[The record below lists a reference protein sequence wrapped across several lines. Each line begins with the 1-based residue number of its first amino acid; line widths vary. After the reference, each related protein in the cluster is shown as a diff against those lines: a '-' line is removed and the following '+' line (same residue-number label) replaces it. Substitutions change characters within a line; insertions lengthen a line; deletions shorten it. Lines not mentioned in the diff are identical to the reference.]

1 MTSKGPGSSWAF
13 FFAWCESA
21 SWLSGGSVVA
31 NPYKAP
37 ESSQTAEAKASKPN
51 AAISIVYVGVGGL
64 LLLGQLLSLLSGS
77 YKARA
82 LNGDE
87 AFGAL
92 LATVAIAALSG
103 WLCYHGIKRLK
114 RRS

>member
-1 MTSKGPGSSWAF
+1 M
-13 FFAWCESA
+13 E
-21 SWLSGGSVVA
+21 

-37 ESSQTAEAKASKPN
+37 ESNQNAEAKTSKPN
-51 AAISIVYVGVGGL
+51 VLISIIFVCVGGL
-64 LLLGQLLSLLSGS
+64 IFLGQLLSLVSGS

-87 AFGAL
+87 AIGAL
-92 LATVAIAALSG
+92 LATVTIAALSG

-114 RRS
+114 SRSL